1 MSYDAIVI
9 GGGIVG
15 MSVAYHLVTA
25 GAKTLLLD
33 RDDPGRATDAGA
45 GILTAETNGHAS
57 DAWLDFAV
65 AAMDYYP
72 VLIEQLQ
79 ATGTQVAGA
88 GGAGYEVCGQLAVAV
103 DEDEVELFE
112 AARRWMVAQ
121 QQRRGLPAAT
131 DLYEIS
137 PDEARALFPPLGRVR
152 RALYYRHAARVDGR
166 LLTQAMRQAAV
177 AGGLVVEQA
186 SVDRL
191 VIEADA
197 VRGVVTGETIYRAAA
212 VALAGGAWS
221 AHFSQQVGL
230 TIPVR
235 PLKGQIVHLGLP
247 GVATGNWPLVTAYH
261 GHYLVAWPDSRVVIG
276 ATQEPEAGYIAR
288 PTAAGLHEILR
299 EGLRVAPGLAE
310 AEFREVRVGLRPYNT
325 ADGMPVLGRVPGLNN
340 LYLATGHGPYGLH
353 LGPYSG
359 KLIADMMRGEAPEP
373 LIAPFHPGRFGPS

>member
-1 MSYDAIVI
+1 MSYDAIVV

-15 MSVAYHLVTA
+15 SAIAYHLVTA

-33 RDDPGRATDAGA
+33 RGDPGRATDAGA

-72 VLIEQLQ
+72 ALIEQLQ
-79 ATGTQVAGA
+79 AAGA
-88 GGAGYEVCGQLAVAV
+88 GETGYGICGQLAVAV
-103 DEDEVELFE
+103 DEDEVESFE
-112 AARRWMVAQ
+112 AARRWMMAQ
-121 QQRRGLPAAT
+121 QQRRGLPAAA

-137 PDEARALFPPLGRVR
+137 PDEARTLFPPLGRVR
-152 RALYYRHAARVDGR
+152 RALYYRQAARVNGR

-186 SVDRL
+186 GVDRL
-191 VIEADA
+191 IIEAGT
-197 VRGVVTGETIYRAAA
+197 VRGVVSGENGYRAAV

-221 AHFSQQVGL
+221 GQFSEQVGL

-247 GVATGNWPLVTAYH
+247 GIATGNWPLVTAYH

-276 ATQEPEAGYIAR
+276 ATQELEAGYLAR

-325 ADGMPVLGRVPGLNN
+325 VDGLPVLGRVPGLDN

-359 KLIADMMRGEAPEP
+359 KVVAGMMGGEAAE
-373 LIAPFHPGRFGPS
+373 AVSVPFQPDRFGNA